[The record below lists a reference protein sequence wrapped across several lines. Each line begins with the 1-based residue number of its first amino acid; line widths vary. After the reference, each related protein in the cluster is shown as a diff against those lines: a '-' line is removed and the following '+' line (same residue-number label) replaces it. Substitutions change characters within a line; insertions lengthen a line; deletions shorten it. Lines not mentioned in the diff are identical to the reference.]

1 MTRTTDLGQETVDN
15 ILKRLRRIEGQVR
28 GLQKMVAEGRPC
40 DEVLTQMTATKKAM
54 EAAATLILHEFLNVC
69 AAEVSE
75 GKVNPKKPEEIATA
89 SAQADGLLGGYRFRP
104 GNTYA
109 EFLPGKDSVAELG
122 LKGLIL
128 GGAGAALIKS
138 GLLGKF
144 WKVIVAGVVGLG
156 AGISRLLG
164 RKKDAGVGPTPT

>member
-54 EAAATLILHEFLNVC
+54 EAAAPRNLHEFLNVC

-75 GKVNPKKPEEIATA
+75 GKVNPKKPEEIATM
-89 SAQADGLLGGYRFRP
+89 
-104 GNTYA
+104 
-109 EFLPGKDSVAELG
+109 
-122 LKGLIL
+122 LK
-128 GGAGAALIKS
+128 
-138 GLLGKF
+138 KF
-144 WKVIVAGVVGLG
+144 I
-156 AGISRLLG
+156 
-164 RKKDAGVGPTPT
+164 